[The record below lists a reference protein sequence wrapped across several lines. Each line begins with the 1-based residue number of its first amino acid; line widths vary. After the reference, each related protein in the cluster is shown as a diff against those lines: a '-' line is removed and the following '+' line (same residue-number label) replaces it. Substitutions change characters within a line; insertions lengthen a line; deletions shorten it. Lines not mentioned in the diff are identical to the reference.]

1 MRKIAVI
8 YSGHAPHF
16 RTFHEPKYAQFIDKL
31 IYFPEFGETD
41 LSPYD
46 VLIVPSQL
54 NSNLL
59 LQNAKKIHD
68 FADEGKTVIAFGP
81 QPWEWLP
88 NQNWEERTTN
98 FWWWIEENADSGL
111 RVQNAEQPFF
121 EYITLEDCTWH
132 QHGVFWPPAHATTL
146 VSTIDGGSVLYIDEQ
161 STKGTWIITTL
172 DPDYHFGSYFMP
184 ATERFLD
191 GMFQWISKGDI
202 TKEIFGALLER

>member
-8 YSGHAPHF
+8 YSGHAPHY
-16 RTFHEPKYAQFIDKL
+16 RTFQEPKYAQYIETL
-31 IYFPEFGETD
+31 IYLPEFEEAD

-59 LQNAKKIHD
+59 LKSVQKIRD
-68 FADEGKTVIAFGP
+68 FADQGKTVVALGP

-88 NQNWEERTTN
+88 NQNWEHRATN
-98 FWWWIEENADSGL
+98 FWWWLEENPDSGL
-111 RVQNAEQPFF
+111 RVKNEKHPFF
-121 EYITLEDCTWH
+121 DFFRLEDCTWH

-146 VSTIDGGSVLYIDEQ
+146 IETVDHGAVLYIDEQ

-172 DPDYHFGSYFMP
+172 DPDYHYGSYFMP
-184 ATERFLD
+184 ATESFLEALFSWLSF
-191 GMFQWISKGDI
+191 GKI
-202 TKEIFGALLER
+202 TQ